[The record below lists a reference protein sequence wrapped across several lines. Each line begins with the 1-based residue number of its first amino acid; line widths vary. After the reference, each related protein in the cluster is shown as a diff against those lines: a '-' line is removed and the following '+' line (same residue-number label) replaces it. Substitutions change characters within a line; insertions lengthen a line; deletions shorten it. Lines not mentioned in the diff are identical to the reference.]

1 MGNGDLIEL
10 LGSVTA
16 ISFGLAIL
24 NFFVKRINRMF
35 ISKLGAEQKPLADL
49 YRKLMRLVV
58 KYHKLVG
65 TIAVVAVLLHFY
77 IAYTANN
84 IRIDGIIAGVM
95 MTVIFLLGFY
105 GAFINKNYK
114 GIWLKIHRVIPFAL
128 ALAIGIHV
136 I

>member
-24 NFFVKRINRMF
+24 NFFVKRINRVF
-35 ISKLGAEQKPLADL
+35 ISKLGAEKKPFADL
-49 YRKLMRLVV
+49 YRKFMRIVV

-65 TIAVVAVLLHFY
+65 SFAIVAVLLHFY
-77 IAYTANN
+77 IAYTANS
-84 IRIDGIIAGVM
+84 IRIAGIIAGVM
-95 MTVIFLLGFY
+95 MGVIFLLGFY
-105 GAFINKNYK
+105 GAFINKNYQ
-114 GIWLKIHRVIPFAL
+114 GLWLKVHRVIPFAL